1 MYTKQHII
9 SLKGSDNMAT
19 APTQIRIDSDVKK
32 QANDLFSHLGL
43 DMSSAVN
50 IFLHQCIL
58 RGGLPFNVKMPQ
70 FNQKTLDAM
79 EEAKRISQNP
89 NIKGYETMDEL
100 RKALED

>member
-1 MYTKQHII
+1 
-9 SLKGSDNMAT
+9 MAT

-32 QANDLFSHLGL
+32 QAKDLFSHLGL

-50 IFLHQCIL
+50 IFLH
-58 RGGLPFNVKMPQ
+58 Q

-89 NIKGYETMDEL
+89 NIEGYETMDEL